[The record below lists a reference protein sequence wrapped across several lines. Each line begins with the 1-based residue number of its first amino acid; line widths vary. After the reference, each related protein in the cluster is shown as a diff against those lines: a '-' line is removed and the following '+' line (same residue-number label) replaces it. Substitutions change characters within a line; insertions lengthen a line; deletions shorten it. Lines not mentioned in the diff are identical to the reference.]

1 MSSSK
6 NSWRECEVAAL
17 LGSQKSSAISQWPTV
32 ELQAVARQ
40 LPQDNPLLLSQL
52 ALMAVYQR
60 AGQQSISLA
69 AATTAKVETQAY
81 ISPAAQK
88 HAQFIL
94 TNEGQVYLE
103 DWLNLVAAENA
114 ILPRTLLPAFLRL
127 AENNKKWRLAI
138 GQIAGK
144 RGAWLGQQNPD
155 WAWLVAAQF
164 DLNSPELDSYW
175 QTASLACREVL
186 FHGESLGQMF

>member
-6 NSWRECEVAAL
+6 NAWRECEVAAL

-32 ELQAVARQ
+32 ELQAVAKQ

-60 AGQQSISLA
+60 AGQQSMSLA
-69 AATTAKVETQAY
+69 AATTAEAETQAY

-94 TNEGQVYLE
+94 TNEGQVYLD
-103 DWLNLVAAENA
+103 DWLHLVATENA
-114 ILPRTLLPAFLRL
+114 ILPRTLLPAF
-127 AENNKKWRLAI
+127 
-138 GQIAGK
+138 
-144 RGAWLGQQNPD
+144 
-155 WAWLVAAQF
+155 
-164 DLNSPELDSYW
+164 
-175 QTASLACREVL
+175 
-186 FHGESLGQMF
+186 